1 MDRFLL
7 VLCSVFLAIGMVSL
21 VFPDG
26 VAAIGVVV
34 LVSTLA
40 LLVFRQFTSE
50 REFLTNLFIAALLLR
65 ILFGVMIHVLDMRD
79 YFGGDAITYDFKGYT
94 LAEYWLGNLFPN
106 DPAVIAASAKT
117 GSGWGMNY
125 LVAVLYIVFGHN
137 IFAAQSFCAVVGAAI
152 APMTYYCS
160 KKLFG
165 NIRVAKIAAVAVAFF
180 PAFII
185 WSGQLLKDGLIVFLL
200 VLVMT
205 LVLHLQEKFSWIPV
219 IVLVLAMFGIMT
231 IRFYIF
237 YMVAIAVVGSFII
250 GVTNSIESIVRRTI
264 ALVVIGLG
272 LTYFGVSRS
281 ATTDL
286 GTFGNLEQLERS
298 RSDLIRSANSG
309 YKDDSDVSTSG
320 GAISALPLG
329 FIYLIFAPFPWQ
341 AGGSA
346 RQTFT
351 IPEVLLWWAMLPV
364 VVYGLW
370 YAIKQRLRS
379 AFPVLLFTL
388 MLTLAYSIF
397 LGNVGTAYRQ
407 RTQIQVFLFMFFGV
421 GWTLFQE
428 KRANARMLREASGR
442 RLEHALRA
450 RHD

>member
-79 YFGGDAITYDFKGYT
+79 YFGGDAITYDFKGYN
-94 LAEYWLGNLFPN
+94 LVQYWLGNLFPN
-106 DPAVIAASAKT
+106 DPAVIAATSKA
-117 GSGWGMNY
+117 SPGWGMNY
-125 LVAVLYIVFGHN
+125 IVAVLYLIFGHN
-137 IFAAQSFCAVVGAAI
+137 IFAAQSFCAVIGAAT

-185 WSGQLLKDGLIVFLL
+185 WSGQLLKDGIIVFLL

-205 LVLHLQEKFSWIPV
+205 LVLHLQEKFSWVTV
-219 IVLVLAMFGIMT
+219 IILVLAMFGIMT

-264 ALVVIGLG
+264 ALVIIGLG
-272 LTYFGVSRS
+272 LTYFGVSRNAS
-281 ATTDL
+281 TDL
-286 GTFGNLEQLERS
+286 GTYGNLEQLQRS
-298 RSDLIRSANSG
+298 RMDLVRSAQSG
-309 YKDDSDVSTSG
+309 YKDETDISTSG

-351 IPEVLLWWAMLPV
+351 IPEVLMWWAMLPV
-364 VVYGLW
+364 IVYGIW

-397 LGNVGTAYRQ
+397 PGNVGTAYRQ

>member
-1 MDRFLL
+1 
-7 VLCSVFLAIGMVSL
+7 
-21 VFPDG
+21 
-26 VAAIGVVV
+26 
-34 LVSTLA
+34 
-40 LLVFRQFTSE
+40 
-50 REFLTNLFIAALLLR
+50 
-65 ILFGVMIHVLDMRD
+65 
-79 YFGGDAITYDFKGYT
+79 
-94 LAEYWLGNLFPN
+94 
-106 DPAVIAASAKT
+106 
-117 GSGWGMNY
+117 
-125 LVAVLYIVFGHN
+125 
-137 IFAAQSFCAVVGAAI
+137 
-152 APMTYYCS
+152 
-160 KKLFG
+160 
-165 NIRVAKIAAVAVAFF
+165 
-180 PAFII
+180 
-185 WSGQLLKDGLIVFLL
+185 
-200 VLVMT
+200 
-205 LVLHLQEKFSWIPV
+205 
-219 IVLVLAMFGIMT
+219 
-231 IRFYIF
+231 
-237 YMVAIAVVGSFII
+237 
-250 GVTNSIESIVRRTI
+250 
-264 ALVVIGLG
+264 VIGLG

>member
-1 MDRFLL
+1 
-7 VLCSVFLAIGMVSL
+7 MVSL

-34 LVSTLA
+34 LISTLT
-40 LLVFRQFTSE
+40 LLVFRRFTSE

-65 ILFGVMIHVLDMRD
+65 ILFGVIIEVLDMRG
-79 YFGGDAITYDFKGYT
+79 YFGGDAMTYDARGHI

-106 DPAVIAASAKT
+106 DPAVILASAKS

-125 LVAVLYIVFGHN
+125 LVGALYMVFGRN
-137 IFAAQSFCAVVGAAI
+137 IFAAQSFCAVVGAAT

-160 KKLFG
+160 KKLFS
-165 NIRVAKIAAVAVAFF
+165 NIRVAKISAIAVAFF

-200 VLVMT
+200 VLSMT
-205 LVLHLQEKFSWIPV
+205 MVLQLQEKFSWPTV
-219 IVLVLAMFGIMT
+219 ILLVLALMGIMSL
-231 IRFYIF
+231 RFYIF
-237 YMVAIAVVGSFII
+237 YMVGVAVLGSFII

-264 ALVVIGLG
+264 ALVMLGLA

-281 ATTDL
+281 ASTELTRY
-286 GTFGNLEQLERS
+286 GTLDQLQRS
-298 RSDLIRSANSG
+298 RSDLIQSAGSG
-309 YKDDSDVSTSG
+309 YSDDTDVSTSSG
-320 GAISALPLG
+320 VLTALPVG
-329 FIYLIFAPFPWQ
+329 FLYLMFAPFPWSS
-341 AGGSA
+341 GSA
-346 RQTFT
+346 RQSFT
-351 IPEVLLWWAMLPV
+351 IPEVLIWWAMLPV

-370 YAIKQRLRS
+370 YTIRHRLRT

-407 RTQIQVFLFMFFGV
+407 RTQIQVFLFIFFGV
-421 GWTLFQE
+421 GWALYQE
-428 KRANARMLREASGR
+428 KRADRRQLREANAR
-442 RLEHALRA
+442 RLEKALQA
-450 RHD
+450 RHS